1 MSTERFEKNLK
12 AMRHYQPHMARR
24 IEAMVPPYSKVV
36 GRAASGDLNID
47 LGHTRFYKPNATAF
61 TADQVKAFVDKPDQR
76 ISLGWPIKPDER
88 KFLWRKVIGDSLDRL
103 EAAGQ
108 GQQTQSMDPDGGYLV
123 VFGLGLGLHLEPL
136 IERLDV
142 RSVIIVEQYDE
153 FLLHAMHE
161 ADFAKVLDIIDQ
173 RKGTVQFLFSDV
185 PINIANYLFYLMRHD
200 AFGLIDGSYIYT
212 HYDSY
217 VLQETKRLFVERLPV
232 LMGSP
237 GFFEDELVMMTNCV
251 ENMAQSSDY
260 LFADKL
266 RYGKQTPIL
275 ICGSGPS
282 IDSSVELIRKHKD
295 DCFVMSCG
303 TGLGALLGHGIV
315 PDFHVEVENT
325 PGPAEILSKLAETF
339 DLSSIVLISTNTV
352 HPDLARHFNKRI
364 FYFRDSVSSSKIF
377 AGRFGQ
383 IYFAAPTVANA
394 ASRIALGFGFHNVF
408 LLGVDLGARDASKHH
423 SEKSV
428 YLADESFL
436 DTHPDHLAATKYTI
450 EAPGNLG
457 GRVRTNHSFLYAG
470 IHFSAM
476 IAQFKNAT
484 VYNCSDGIRITGTI
498 PKLLEAAQIKPAE
511 DSKQREWETIWQE
524 LDRAPP
530 QEIISPARLT
540 DLTDALVIFYLSIR
554 SVINSVDSANVD
566 LRLLFDEFKDL
577 LDDPTATEADRAVQ
591 QIHSGTMMNCY
602 NFLYQTYRRLPQE
615 AREPFFI
622 DFRDTLLQAID
633 AMEEQTTALTE
644 KFLNRVEAA

>member
-1 MSTERFEKNLK
+1 MSTDRYERNLE
-12 AMRHYQPHMARR
+12 AMRRYQPHVARR
-24 IEAMVPPYSKVV
+24 IESMVVPYSRIV

-47 LGHTRFYKPNATAF
+47 LGHTRFYKPDAATY

-76 ISLGWPIKPDER
+76 ISLGWPVKPQDR
-88 KFLWRKVIGDSLDRL
+88 KFLWQDVIGETLDRL
-103 EAAGQ
+103 EAKGQ
-108 GQQTQSMDPDGGYLV
+108 GTQSQSMDPDGGYLV
-123 VFGLGLGLHLEPL
+123 VLGLGLGLHLEPL

-142 RSVIIVEQYDE
+142 RSVVVVEQYEE
-153 FLLHAMHE
+153 FLLHTMYE
-161 ADFAKVLDIIDQ
+161 ADIAKVLDIIDQ
-173 RKGTVQFLFSDV
+173 RKGSVQFLFSDV
-185 PINIANYLFYLMRHD
+185 PVNIANYLFYLMRHD
-200 AFGLIDGSYIYT
+200 AFGLIDGSYIYS

-217 VLQETKRLFVERLPV
+217 VMQETKRLFVERLPV

-260 LFADKL
+260 VFADKL

-282 IDSSVELIRKHKD
+282 LDASIETIKGHTDS
-295 DCFVMSCG
+295 CFVMSCG

-325 PGPAEILSKLAETF
+325 PGPAEILSKLSEAH
-339 DLSSIVLISTNTV
+339 DLSSIVLLATNTV
-352 HPDLARHFNKRI
+352 HPDVARHFDKRI

-377 AGRFGQ
+377 SGKYGQ

-394 ASRIALGFGFHNVF
+394 ASRIALGFGFQNVF
-408 LLGVDLGARDASKHH
+408 LLGVDLGARDASNHH
-423 SEKSV
+423 SSKSV
-428 YLADESFL
+428 YVADDTFL
-436 DTHPDHLAATKYTI
+436 ETHPEHLAATKYSI

-476 IAQFKNAT
+476 IAQYKRAT
-484 VYNCSDGIRITGTI
+484 IYNCSDGIRITGTI
-498 PKLLEAAQIKPAE
+498 PKLLEAAEITPPE
-511 DSKQREWETIWQE
+511 DSKARESQTIWQE
-524 LDRAPP
+524 LDQVPP
-530 QEIISPARLT
+530 QEVISPQRVS
-540 DLTDALVIFYLSIR
+540 DLTDALVIYYLSIR
-554 SVINSVDSANVD
+554 SVINSVDSSDID

-602 NFLYQTYRRLPQE
+602 NFLYQTYRRLPQD
-615 AREPFFI
+615 AREAFFI
-622 DFRDTLLQAID
+622 DFREILLASID
-633 AMEEQTTALTE
+633 KMEQQTTELTDA
-644 KFLNRVEAA
+644 FLHRVEAA